1 MSRKK
6 KAGLLSSIILGAA
19 IIVFAVS
26 AFQLMRYGKG
36 YIAGRSEYRE
46 LRDLAVDTG
55 ESGEKFRVNFDKLEK
70 VNPDTIGWIRFYPE
84 PASISYPI
92 VQGKNNSEY
101 LHKTFKKNDNTLGA
115 IFLAAENR
123 ADFFDRNSIIY
134 GHRMDDRSMFWHLED
149 YRDKKFYKKN
159 PHFYIYTPDG
169 YERTYKIY
177 SVGIVEETS
186 DIYKTRFVSD
196 KDYQKFLNKTKK
208 ISEYDTGAEAGL
220 DDLVVTLSTCTSA
233 NDNHRLVVHGVLEK
247 KELSEE
253 E

>member
-1 MSRKK
+1 MSRKKGKK

-134 GHRMDDRSMFWHLED
+134 GHRMDDRSMFWHIED

-159 PHFYIYTPDG
+159 PHLRQ
-169 YERTYKIY
+169 EM
-177 SVGIVEETS
+177 E
-186 DIYKTRFVSD
+186 
-196 KDYQKFLNKTKK
+196 
-208 ISEYDTGAEAGL
+208 
-220 DDLVVTLSTCTSA
+220 
-233 NDNHRLVVHGVLEK
+233 
-247 KELSEE
+247 
-253 E
+253 